1 MTNEVTYIFFF
12 ESILLLV
19 IDTNTIDY
27 RFKSKI
33 PFRIK
38 FLNCIIFKSTLKVTI
53 TSALKENIRYL
64 IFFFLK
70 KCNILNANYIVFLK
84 PINTCRINM
93 NFVYSYDNIKIHTY

>member
-1 MTNEVTYIFFF
+1 MTNEVTSYIFFF

-19 IDTNTIDY
+19 IDTNAIDY

-64 IFFFLK
+64 IFFFK
-70 KCNILNANYIVFLK
+70 KSVTFWMQIIYCVFQ
-84 PINTCRINM
+84 
-93 NFVYSYDNIKIHTY
+93 TYKYL